1 MVVAS
6 NKAPDY
12 CLVVAWVGT
21 PRVLSEAYLNLI
33 QWHDTLWEYMNDMA
47 ADLAGYLARRMN
59 AARLPLPPIPTSVR
73 TSPVFFARLVLT
85 SGERAGDL
93 MKLAEELER
102 G

>member
-21 PRVLSEAYLNLI
+21 PRVLSEAYLDLI
-33 QWHDTLWEYMNDMA
+33 QCHDTLWEYMNDMA

-59 AARLPLPPIPTSVR
+59 AARRAPPSSTDTDLGTNVAS
-73 TSPVFFARLVLT
+73 FFSR
-85 SGERAGDL
+85 DL
-93 MKLAEELER
+93 F
-102 G
+102 